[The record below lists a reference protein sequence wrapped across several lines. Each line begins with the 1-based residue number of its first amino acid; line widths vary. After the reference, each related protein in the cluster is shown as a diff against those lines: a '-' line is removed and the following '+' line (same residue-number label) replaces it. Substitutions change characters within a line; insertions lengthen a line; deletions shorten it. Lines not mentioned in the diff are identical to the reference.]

1 MRSAFKDTDPLSL
14 CPVRTLRAM
23 VPTELLLD
31 GTETQAL
38 YEKTK
43 SNFSLF
49 AMPDRRALVWYEGH
63 E

>member
-1 MRSAFKDTDPLSL
+1 
-14 CPVRTLRAM
+14 M